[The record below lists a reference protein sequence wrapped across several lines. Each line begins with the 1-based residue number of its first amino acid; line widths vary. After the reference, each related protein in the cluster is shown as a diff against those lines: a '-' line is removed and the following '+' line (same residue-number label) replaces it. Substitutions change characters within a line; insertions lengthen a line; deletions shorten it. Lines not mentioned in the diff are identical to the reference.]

1 MRIRR
6 TPALAASG
14 AALLLLAACGNGDG
28 DNGDANGDVDADVEV
43 GDEDDY
49 VTDLT
54 FGTGGTAGVY
64 YPLGGE
70 YAQIFEDN
78 IEGITVDAISTDA
91 SVYNIGQINQED
103 MQLGLAQSDTFI
115 SAVAGEGDF
124 EGAEIDNVGWIAGL
138 YPEAAHIVTVGDTG
152 VESVEDL
159 EGASIA
165 VGAPGSGTRAVSDAI
180 LAAYGIE
187 EGDYDAYEEEFAD
200 SQSLLQDGHIDA
212 SIFVVGTPTASLNE
226 MAATSD
232 VMLISLDQDVADQI
246 AGDTYFDTYEI
257 GSDAYDFLD
266 EGVLTLSVSAAVLAS
281 TTQVS
286 EDLAYDMTAAIF
298 EHADQITLPQ
308 GDLISHDDAL
318 LGIGDGPLHPGAE
331 RYYEEHGVERP

>member
-1 MRIRR
+1 MNIRGISV
-6 TPALAASG
+6 LAASA
-14 AALLLLAACGNGDG
+14 AALLVLAGCNGDG
-28 DNGDANGDVDADVEV
+28 NDDAAADDDVEV
-43 GDEDDY
+43 GDEGDF

-78 IEGITVDAISTDA
+78 IDGITVDAISTDA
-91 SVYNIGQINQED
+91 SVYNIGQISQES
-103 MQLGLAQSDTFI
+103 MQLGMAQSDTFI
-115 SAVAGEGDF
+115 SAVNGEGDF
-124 EGAEIDNVGWIAGL
+124 EGADITNVGWIAGL
-138 YPEAAHIVTVGDTG
+138 YPEAAHIVTLEGTG
-152 VESVEDL
+152 LESVADL
-159 EGASIA
+159 EGARIA

-212 SIFVVGTPTASLNE
+212 SIFVVGTPNGSLNE

-232 VMLISLDQDVADQI
+232 VTLLGLDQDVADQI
-246 AGDTYFDTYEI
+246 AADTYFDTYSI
-257 GSDAYDFLD
+257 SADAYEFLD
-266 EGVLTLSVSAAVLAS
+266 SDVLTLSVSAAILAS

-286 EDLAYDMTAAIF
+286 EDLAYDLTAAIF
-298 EHADQITLPQ
+298 EHSDQITLPQ
-308 GDLISHDDAL
+308 GDLISHEDAL

-331 RYYEEHGVERP
+331 RYYEEQGIERQ